1 MNIILLGAPGSGK
14 GTQANFLI
22 RERGMVQLSTGDML
36 REARR
41 SGTELG
47 ERVAKI
53 MDSGELVTD
62 EIVVELIRQRIR
74 GGQDSSFVFDGFP
87 RTLSQ
92 ADALHD
98 LLENEGASLH
108 AVIELV
114 VDIDEIRERITGRVS
129 CTACGA
135 VYHRFSNPPK
145 TPGICDVCGGSDL
158 LQRVDDTA
166 KVLDTRLLEYFRKTA
181 PLIGYYHRAGLLRQ
195 IKCVGGPDEVAGL
208 VSAALDS

>member
-14 GTQANFLI
+14 GTQANILI

-135 VYHRFSNPPK
+135 VFHRFSNPPK
-145 TPGICDVCGGSDL
+145 TPGICDACGGTDL
-158 LQRVDDTA
+158 RQRVDDTA
-166 KVLDTRLLEYFRKTA
+166 KVLDTRLLEYYRKTA
-181 PLIGYYHRAGLLRQ
+181 PLIGYYHHARLLRQ
-195 IKCVGGPDEVAGL
+195 IECAGGPDEVAVL
-208 VSAALDS
+208 VGAALDA